1 MRLFTTLI
9 AAALLAG
16 CSLPKMIKTV
26 EDINLEVNPSPVVLQ
41 GDEVTIDITG
51 TFPPKYFAKKV
62 TVAATPVLV
71 WEGGEAAFETA
82 NYQGEDAA
90 GNATVVSWENGK
102 SFSYTAKV
110 PYEAAMKDNAKL
122 ELRMSGAQGDKT
134 GEFPALKLALGVMAT
149 QDLVQ
154 PDEQFVIV
162 RQVAPSPGWP

>member
-1 MRLFTTLI
+1 
-9 AAALLAG
+9 
-16 CSLPKMIKTV
+16 MIKTV

-51 TFPPKYFAKKV
+51 TFPPS
-62 TVAATPVLV
+62 TCQEGDGCGHSVLV

-90 GNATVVSWENGK
+90 GNGTVVSWENGK

-122 ELRMSGAQGDKT
+122 ELRMS
-134 GEFPALKLALGVMAT
+134 
-149 QDLVQ
+149 
-154 PDEQFVIV
+154 
-162 RQVAPSPGWP
+162 APKETNR